1 MTGILIPELVIYQTL
16 ENITKYIR
24 DDLKANKADETKS
37 FLYRLLGLDDDGNPM
52 KMNRYNYF
60 VQAKKIFNSVQNLNV
75 NFGYNF
81 EVAKIISFHII
92 LPSEQ
97 PSSIPLGE
105 DEGYQTETDEE
116 GNTQL
121 KFCQMFSSTY
131 QIMITSDNSNE
142 VNIVYHIY
150 KSLLITLVPHL
161 SLKGL
166 LNPKLSGN
174 DIVFQDD
181 QMPMGIFHKVL
192 NLSFDYE
199 LVVPQLLISGLVK
212 TIYFEGTGIAPG
224 MSSSGAIMT
233 DEETDATGKTKDEYP
248 YKEVEPGRN
257 FVGTALDSSSDNLP
271 SKIVEP
277 GRQAPNDGR
286 EYPTQRIINGLIE
299 EDNMLHDI
307 RIAVTS
313 NGTELLAGVAVQI
326 KSEHYLYYAYTD
338 SNGIATFPSIANE
351 VYDLTLAKSGVNQG
365 EFYGIRFDLP
375 ETHVQYSQVDKN
387 IWDGMYSDTA
397 PVLYVDIHDGGGA

>member
-24 DDLKANKADETKS
+24 DDLKSNEADETKS

-97 PSSIPLGE
+97 PSSIPIGE
-105 DEGYQTETDEE
+105 DEGYQTETEE
-116 GNTQL
+116 GNVQL

-199 LVVPQLLISGLVK
+199 LVVPQLLINGLVK
-212 TIYFEGTGIAPG
+212 TIHFEGTGIAPG
-224 MSSSGAIMT
+224 MSSSGAITT
-233 DEETDATGKTKDEYP
+233 DEEPDATGKTKDEYP
-248 YKEVEPGRN
+248 YKKVEPGRN
-257 FVGTALDSSSDNLP
+257 FVGTALDSSSDNLS

-277 GRQAPNDGR
+277 RRQSPNDGR
-286 EYPTQRIINGLIE
+286 EYPTQQTINGLIG

-313 NGTELLAGVAVQI
+313 NGTELLAGFAVQI
-326 KSEHYLYYAYTD
+326 KSENYLYYAYTD
-338 SNGIATFPSIANE
+338 SNGIATFPYIANE
-351 VYDLTLAKSGVNQG
+351 VYNLTLAKNGVNQG
-365 EFYGIRFDLP
+365 EFYGIRFDLS
-375 ETHVQYSQVDKN
+375 ETYVQYSHVDKN
-387 IWDGMYSDTA
+387 IWDGMHSNIA
-397 PVLYVDIHDGGGA
+397 PILYVDIRDDGRA

>member
-24 DDLKANKADETKS
+24 DDLKANEADETKS

-105 DEGYQTETDEE
+105 DEGYQTETEE
-116 GNTQL
+116 GNVQL

-199 LVVPQLLISGLVK
+199 LVVPQLLISGLAK
-212 TIYFEGTGIAPG
+212 TIHFESTGIFPG
-224 MSSSGAIMT
+224 MSSSGDIT
-233 DEETDATGKTKDEYP
+233 TDEYP
-248 YKEVEPGRN
+248 YKEIEPGRN
-257 FVGTALDSSSDNLP
+257 FVVTTLDSSSDNLP

-277 GRQAPNDGR
+277 GKQAYNDGR
-286 EYPTQRIINGLIE
+286 EYPTQRIINGLIG
-299 EDNMLHDI
+299 EDNTLHDI

-313 NGTELLAGVAVQI
+313 NGTELLAGIAVQI
-326 KSEHYLYYAYTD
+326 KSEHYLYYAYTN

-351 VYDLTLAKSGVNQG
+351 VYNLTLAKSGVNQG

-375 ETHVQYSQVDKN
+375 ETYVQYSQVDKN

-397 PVLYVDIHDGGGA
+397 PILYVDIHDGGGA

>member
-24 DDLKANKADETKS
+24 DDLKANEADETKS

-150 KSLLITLVPHL
+150 KSLLIALVPHL

-174 DIVFQDD
+174 DVVFRDD

-212 TIYFEGTGIAPG
+212 TIHFEGTGIAPG
-224 MSSSGAIMT
+224 MSSSGTITT
-233 DEETDATGKTKDEYP
+233 DEEPDDTGKTKDEYP

-257 FVGTALDSSSDNLP
+257 FVGTALDSSSDNLS

-277 GRQAPNDGR
+277 GRQAPNDGI
-286 EYPTQRIINGLIE
+286 EYLTQRI
-299 EDNMLHDI
+299 
-307 RIAVTS
+307 
-313 NGTELLAGVAVQI
+313 
-326 KSEHYLYYAYTD
+326 
-338 SNGIATFPSIANE
+338 
-351 VYDLTLAKSGVNQG
+351 
-365 EFYGIRFDLP
+365 
-375 ETHVQYSQVDKN
+375 N
-387 IWDGMYSDTA
+387 I
-397 PVLYVDIHDGGGA
+397 H

>member
-24 DDLKANKADETKS
+24 DDLKANEADETKS

-60 VQAKKIFNSVQNLNV
+60 VQAKKIFNSVQNLNI

-105 DEGYQTETDEE
+105 DEGYQTEIEE
-116 GNTQL
+116 GNVQL

-174 DIVFQDD
+174 DVVFQDD

-199 LVVPQLLISGLVK
+199 LVVPQLLISGLAK
-212 TIYFEGTGIAPG
+212 TIHFEGTGIAPG
-224 MSSSGAIMT
+224 MSSSGVVTT
-233 DEETDATGKTKDEYP
+233 DEERDTIGKTKDEYP

-277 GRQAPNDGR
+277 GRQASNDGR
-286 EYPTQRIINGLIE
+286 EYPTQRIINGLIG
-299 EDNMLHDI
+299 EDNTLHDI

-313 NGTELLAGVAVQI
+313 NGTKPLAGVAVQI

-338 SNGIATFPSIANE
+338 SNGIAAFPSIANE
-351 VYDLTLAKSGVNQG
+351 VYNLTLAKSGVNQG

-375 ETHVQYSQVDKN
+375 ETYVQYSQVDKN

-397 PVLYVDIHDGGGA
+397 PILFVDIHDGGGA

>member
-1 MTGILIPELVIYQTL
+1 MMY

-24 DDLKANKADETKS
+24 DDLKANEADETKS
-37 FLYRLLGLDDDGNPM
+37 FLYRLLGLDDDGNPL

-116 GNTQL
+116 GNAQL

-181 QMPMGIFHKVL
+181 
-192 NLSFDYE
+192 
-199 LVVPQLLISGLVK
+199 
-212 TIYFEGTGIAPG
+212 
-224 MSSSGAIMT
+224 
-233 DEETDATGKTKDEYP
+233 
-248 YKEVEPGRN
+248 
-257 FVGTALDSSSDNLP
+257 
-271 SKIVEP
+271 
-277 GRQAPNDGR
+277 
-286 EYPTQRIINGLIE
+286 
-299 EDNMLHDI
+299 
-307 RIAVTS
+307 
-313 NGTELLAGVAVQI
+313 
-326 KSEHYLYYAYTD
+326 
-338 SNGIATFPSIANE
+338 
-351 VYDLTLAKSGVNQG
+351 
-365 EFYGIRFDLP
+365 
-375 ETHVQYSQVDKN
+375 
-387 IWDGMYSDTA
+387 
-397 PVLYVDIHDGGGA
+397 

>member
-24 DDLKANKADETKS
+24 DDLKANEADETKS

-97 PSSIPLGE
+97 PSSILIGE
-105 DEGYQTETDEE
+105 DEGYQTEIDEE

-212 TIYFEGTGIAPG
+212 TIHFEGTGIAPG
-224 MSSSGAIMT
+224 MSSSGAITT
-233 DEETDATGKTKDEYP
+233 DEELDSTGKTKDEYP
-248 YKEVEPGRN
+248 YKEVEPGR
-257 FVGTALDSSSDNLP
+257 
-271 SKIVEP
+271 
-277 GRQAPNDGR
+277 QASNDGR
-286 EYPTQRIINGLIE
+286 EYPTQRIINGLIG
-299 EDNMLHDI
+299 EDNTLHDI

-326 KSEHYLYYAYTD
+326 KNEHYLYYACTD
-338 SNGIATFPSIANE
+338 SNGIATFPSIAND
-351 VYDLTLAKSGVNQG
+351 VYNLTLAKSGVNQG
-365 EFYGIRFDLP
+365 EFYDIRFDLL
-375 ETHVQYSQVDKN
+375 ETYIQYSQVDKN
-387 IWDGMYSDTA
+387 IWDGMYSNTA
-397 PVLYVDIHDGGGA
+397 PILYVDIHDGGGA